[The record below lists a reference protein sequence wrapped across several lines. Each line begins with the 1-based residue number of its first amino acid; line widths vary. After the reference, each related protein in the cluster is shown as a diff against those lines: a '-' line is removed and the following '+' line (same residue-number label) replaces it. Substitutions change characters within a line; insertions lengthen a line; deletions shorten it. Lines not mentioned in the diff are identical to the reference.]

1 MAPMGNTEPDEAWF
15 DDPDAHYAEV
25 RDYMRRL
32 YRRCDSAE
40 EFIGALSGLFP
51 DLEDKVARLNA
62 GAEIDFGSY
71 DEADSIAELGP
82 GPWVCFRS
90 SAESAAVGLAQIAG
104 PDRRGAND
112 QPDEAWFDDPDDHF
126 EDVVYYMERLHVR
139 CDSSDE
145 FITALSGLF
154 PNLRD
159 KVAEVKALV
168 DEDLNDDD
176 VPDPDADIA
185 AGRVVTFLSGAEMIA
200 TDLAEELEL

>member
-71 DEADSIAELGP
+71 DEADSIA
-82 GPWVCFRS
+82 
-90 SAESAAVGLAQIAG
+90 
-104 PDRRGAND
+104 
-112 QPDEAWFDDPDDHF
+112 DPDDHF
-126 EDVVYYMERLHVR
+126 EDVLYYMERLHVR

-168 DEDLNDDD
+168 DEDLDDD